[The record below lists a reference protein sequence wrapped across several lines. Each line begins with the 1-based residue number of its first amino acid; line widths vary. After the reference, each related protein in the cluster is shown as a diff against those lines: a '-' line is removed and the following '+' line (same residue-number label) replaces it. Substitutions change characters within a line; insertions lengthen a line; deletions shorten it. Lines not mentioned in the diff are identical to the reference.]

1 MKRTFLAGLLALLCA
16 ACGGPA
22 STEPEGLNVKPAA
35 FGNWGV
41 DLPSA
46 QAALN
51 PGDDFHGYVNAAW
64 FAANP
69 VPPERSSWGSFSL
82 IAEQSER
89 RVRAII
95 KDLEGLEPVQGT
107 PAQKVSD
114 YMQSWMD
121 VALLDQKGLAAVQ
134 PDLDRIAEIDS
145 QAGLIREFGLAPL
158 VGGNAPFFAY
168 VGIDPINPD
177 AHNLSLGLS
186 GLGLPDRDYYFDD
199 SARFAQIRGDYLQYI
214 ARMLNHAGYQAG
226 AEVAQQVLDLEAEIA
241 QLQWARADRRDRDKT
256 YNPTTFNAFIAA
268 YPSFA
273 WADFFKARGIES
285 APSVNVVHPDTI
297 GPLID
302 LVQNQPIAH
311 WKAYLAFHMLDNHA
325 SLLTAEIDE
334 AAFNFRGKQLSGQ
347 EERLTRWK
355 RGVARVGSKQGL
367 GELLGQI
374 YVDQHFPSESKVQME
389 ALVEN
394 LRTAFGQRILSL
406 PWMGEDTKVEALK
419 KLAAFEAKIGYPDQ
433 WKPLKEI
440 EIDPGNLFGNARA
453 IQQYFWQES
462 VQDLNAPTDRA
473 EWYMMPQT
481 VNAYYTASF
490 NQIVFPAAILEPP
503 FFDSNADPAVNYG
516 SIGAVIG
523 HEMGH
528 GFDDQGSKYDSR
540 GVKRAWWTEADLA
553 RFAERTGKLASQFSA
568 YESLP
573 GYFIDGAF
581 TLGENIGDLGGVEV
595 AFHAYQLSLKGKPAP
610 VIDGYTG
617 EQRFFLAYAQAWR
630 VHRRDDLALRLLK
643 SDSHSPPK
651 YRVNGILRNIDAW
664 YEAFNVGPDNALWLP
679 AEERVKIW

>member
-1 MKRTFLAGLLALLCA
+1 MKQTVLAGILALFCV
-16 ACGGPA
+16 ACGGPQ
-22 STEPEGLNVKPAA
+22 STQPDDRAVKPAA
-35 FGNWGV
+35 IGNWGV
-41 DLPSA
+41 DLSPSESA
-46 QAALN
+46 PS
-51 PGDDFHGYVNAAW
+51 PGDDFHSYVNAAW
-64 FAANP
+64 LAANP

-82 IAEQSER
+82 IAEQSEH

-95 KDLEGLEPVQGT
+95 KDLESLEPVQGT

-114 YMQSWMD
+114 YMKSWMD
-121 VALLDQKGLAAVQ
+121 VAVLDQKGLAAIQ
-134 PDLDRIAEIDS
+134 PDLDRIAGIDS
-145 QAGLIREFGLAPL
+145 RVALVREFGLAPL
-158 VGGNAPFFAY
+158 VDGSAPFFAY
-168 VGIDPINPD
+168 VGVNPINPD
-177 AHNLSLGLS
+177 AHNLSIGLS

-199 SARFAQIRGDYLQYI
+199 TERFAQIRGDYLQYI
-214 ARMLNHAGYQAG
+214 ALMLDQAGYQAS
-226 AEVAQQVLDLEAEIA
+226 AVAAQQVLDLEAEIA

-256 YNPTTFNAFIAA
+256 YNPTTFEAFLAK
-268 YPSFA
+268 YSSFP
-273 WADFFKARGIES
+273 WAEFFKARGIES
-285 APSVNVVHPDTI
+285 APSVNIVHPDTI
-297 GPLID
+297 APLIA
-302 LVQNQPIAH
+302 LAQGQPLEH

-325 SLLTAEIDE
+325 SLLTTEIDE

-347 EERLTRWK
+347 AQRLTRWK

-394 LRTAFGQRILSL
+394 LRTAFGQRIQAL
-406 PWMGEDTKVEALK
+406 PWMGEATKVEALK

-433 WKPLKEI
+433 WKLLQEI
-440 EIDPGNLFGNARA
+440 EVDAGDLFANARA
-453 IQQYFWQES
+453 IEQFFWQES

-503 FFDSNADPAVNYG
+503 FFDPNADPAVNYG

-540 GVKRAWWTEADLA
+540 GIKRNWWTEADLA
-553 RFAERTGKLASQFSA
+553 RFGQRTGKLASQFSA

-595 AFHAYQLSLKGKPAP
+595 AFHAYQLSKNGQPAP
-610 VIDGYTG
+610 VIDGFTG

-664 YEAFNVGPDNALWLP
+664 YEAFDVGPDNALWLP
-679 AEERVKIW
+679 EAERVSIW